1 MRIYKF
7 DEIKSKM
14 NKKKII
20 ILLVV
25 LIVILFLTLYKF
37 CYPFRQLVNNIC
49 SITPSINLNL
59 TTIYVDNES
68 INGIIGYDKFF
79 SILSQNK
86 LSTYTTKEKADFET
100 NIKITDMIS
109 ANAGRYLAVAQN
121 GGTELY
127 LFNGDSLKYELNT
140 SGNVSQINVNKNGYV
155 AVSVEKSGYRSTIV
169 LYNPE
174 GQEVFT
180 TYLVNTY
187 ANDIKLS
194 DNNKYLTFSE
204 IDTSGIQ
211 PVSKVKFI
219 QIDKVGTDNYVTSTE
234 NENNTIISKL
244 NFHGNNEVIY
254 LTDTKVKK
262 VNTNGEK
269 TDILDISSNKDI
281 LNIDISL
288 GNYIVIVERNTDTLF
303 KNANNIKIYDLSGNL
318 VSTYQVDSTIKQLI
332 IKDNIICANVGQT
345 AYFITA
351 SGRLINKYEANTDI
365 KNIILYDNGT
375 MAALIYRNKVE
386 LMYI

>member
-20 ILLVV
+20 ILVIIT
-25 LIVILFLTLYKF
+25 IVILFLTLYKF

-68 INGIIGYDKFF
+68 INGIVGYDKYF
-79 SILSQNK
+79 SVLSQNK
-86 LSTYTTKEKADFET
+86 LLTYTTKEKADFET
-100 NIKITDMIS
+100 NVKITDMIS
-109 ANAGRYLAVAQN
+109 SNAGRYLAIAQN
-121 GGTELY
+121 NATDLY
-127 LFNGDSLKYELNT
+127 LFNGDLLKYEINT
-140 SGNVSQINVNKNGYV
+140 TGNINKIAVNKNGYV
-155 AVSVEKSGYRSTIV
+155 AVSVSKSGYRSTIV
-169 LYNPE
+169 LYNPD
-174 GQEVFT
+174 GQEIFT

-187 ANDIKLS
+187 ANDIKIS
-194 DNNKYLTFSE
+194 DNNKYLVFSE
-204 IDTSGIQ
+204 IDTTGIQ

-219 QIDKVGTDNYVTSTE
+219 QIDKVGTDNYIIDTE
-234 NENNTIISKL
+234 KENNVIISKL
-244 NFHGNNEVIY
+244 DFHNNNEVIY

-262 VNTNGEK
+262 ININGEK
-269 TDILDISSNKDI
+269 TDILDITTNKNI

-288 GNYIVIVERNTDTLF
+288 GNHIIIVEKNADTLF
-303 KNANNIKIYDLSGNL
+303 KNANNINIYDLSGNL
-318 VSTYQVDSTIKQLI
+318 VSTYQIDSTVKKLI
-332 IKDNIICANVGQT
+332 VNDNVICANIGQT

-365 KNIILYDNGT
+365 KNIVIYDNGT
-375 MAALIYRNKVE
+375 MAALIYRNKIE